1 MKSIFANYRFYCL
14 ILGFLVFTLDGF
26 TQSEVSRWKG
36 QFAIG
41 INSPSSSG
49 FVSGFEGKSVNF
61 PTINLGVQRMFKPQ
75 YGVKLDY
82 GFNRIANNS
91 DSPYFKINYSRINA
105 QFVYDATSLMTFLPP
120 QIGIVGHAGPGMSF
134 IKPLSDY
141 ADNKNT
147 FFNAM
152 AGIEFHY
159 AITRTFSAYLDT
171 SYIFGFGGDFD
182 PITDGYGSFNGNLL
196 TVTVGVS
203 ISLSGCYFCE

>member
-1 MKSIFANYRFYCL
+1 MKSFFANYRFHCL
-14 ILGFLVFTLDGF
+14 LLGFLFIAVDGF
-26 TQSEVSRWKG
+26 GQSEASRWKG

-41 INSPSSSG
+41 VNSPNSSG
-49 FVSGFEGKSVNF
+49 FVPGFEAKPVNF
-61 PTINLGVQRMFKPQ
+61 PTIHLGIQRMFKPQ

-105 QFVYDATSLMTFLPP
+105 QFVYDATTLMTFLPTH
-120 QIGIVGHAGPGMSF
+120 IGIVGHAGPGMSF

-141 ADNKNT
+141 ANNKNT
-147 FFNAM
+147 FFNVM

-171 SYIFGFGGDFD
+171 SYIYGVAKEFD
-182 PITDGYGSFNGNLL
+182 SVFDGYGSFNGNLL